1 MHFLHSTDAHIRRGL
16 IRGKLSKVI
25 PYTPSDKTGSTRPVV
40 LRRNEFNYY
49 LSNRSRRVRWTHYGR
64 WKTAIARVAYTNHAT
79 CIDFENFRVGEKQLH
94 RWESYHRNDSTA
106 LVCIRE
112 NEASCNEQQ
121 NNWVGRAGNVGQDR
135 RVPLNSPRDAACWII
150 VGNEPEPG
158 SHRIDLD
165 HLKAHK

>member
-79 CIDFENFRVGEKQLH
+79 CIDFENFRVGK
-94 RWESYHRNDSTA
+94 NNFTA
-106 LVCIRE
+106 GKVTIETIPLLSF
-112 NEASCNEQQ
+112 ASARTKHHAT
-121 NNWVGRAGNVGQDR
+121 NNKTIGLEELKMWGRTVGF
-135 RVPLNSPRDAACWII
+135 
-150 VGNEPEPG
+150 
-158 SHRIDLD
+158 H
-165 HLKAHK
+165 